1 MRRFRQEETTHL
13 EGSLDVLATARDE
26 FRLGVERQAA
36 RLLEAAE
43 ARARQIEREATSKA
57 EQTRLQAERELELL
71 VEKRTALYSHM
82 IKSVDRLERDFTG
95 AIGNFRRELE
105 GVAARSEASPAPR
118 AMQPGTPKP
127 GLT

>member
-13 EGSLDVLATARDE
+13 EGSLDGLATARDE

-43 ARARQIEREATSKA
+43 ARARQIERESTSKA
-57 EQTRLQAERELELL
+57 EEARLQAERELEML
-71 VEKRTALYSHM
+71 VEKRAALFSHM
-82 IKSVDRLERDFTG
+82 IKSVDKLERDFTG
-95 AIGNFRRELE
+95 AIGNFREELE
-105 GVAARSEASPAPR
+105 GVAARSEATPAQR

>member
-43 ARARQIEREATSKA
+43 ARARQIEREATSVA
-57 EQTRLQAERELELL
+57 EQTRSQAQRELEML
-71 VEKRTALYSHM
+71 VEKRTALFSQM
-82 IKSVDRLERDFTG
+82 IKSVDRLERDFAG
-95 AIGNFRRELE
+95 AIGNFRKELE
-105 GVAARSEASPAPR
+105 GVAARSEAAPAAR
-118 AMQPGTPKP
+118 AMHPGTPKP